1 METQINDAMD
11 YMGRWLPLVLEIA
24 KALAVLI
31 FGWIIAQWVSAIVAR
46 RMRRMKRVDPTLGSF
61 LSSLVK
67 WFLLLMVFMAVLGI
81 FGIQTTSLV
90 AALGAASLAIGLALQ
105 GTLADL
111 AAGFML
117 ILFRPFVVGQFVDA
131 GGTSGTVKEINLFFT
146 EMATPDNVQI
156 IVPNGKIWGSVITN
170 YSHHK
175 TRRLDLTFGID
186 YADNIDTAIG
196 LIEGLAKADT
206 RVHSDPAPWIKV
218 TNLGDSSVDLTAR
231 LWCDA
236 GDYWDLKFQLTKAV
250 KEAFDTAGITIPFP
264 HTVAIYKPDG
274 VPPEAQ

>member
-1 METQINDAMD
+1 MQE
-11 YMGRWLPLVLEIA
+11 VLKYVGVWWPYVIEA
-24 KALAVLI
+24 CKALAVLV
-31 FGWIIAQWVSAIVAR
+31 FGWIIAQWVSAVVAS
-46 RMRRMKRVDPTLGSF
+46 RMRRMKRVDPTIGTF

-90 AALGAASLAIGLALQ
+90 AAIGAASLAVGLALQ
-105 GTLADL
+105 GTLGDM

-117 ILFRPFVVGQFVDA
+117 ILFRPFVVGQYVQA
-131 GGTSGTVKEINLFFT
+131 GGVSGTVKEINLFFT

-170 YSHHK
+170 YSFHK
-175 TRRLDLTFGID
+175 TRRLDLVFGID
-186 YADNIDTAIG
+186 YGDNIDNAIS
-196 LIEGLAKADT
+196 LIDSLARADS

-236 GDYWDLKFQLTKAV
+236 SDYWDLKFQLTKQV
-250 KEAFDTAGITIPFP
+250 KEAFDNSGITIPFP
-264 HTVAIYKPDG
+264 TSVAIYKPEG
-274 VPPEAQ
+274 PAGPGNA